1 MISDGVVMWSCGSL
15 SMRTPFTG
23 LVLGGE
29 SEFPCFVF
37 RFLVEFSADF
47 SSETFESAG
56 SDGQP
61 FRVFWVCCC

>member
-15 SMRTPFTG
+15 VMRTPFTTFTG
-23 LVLGGE
+23 LVLGDE
-29 SEFPCFVF
+29 SEFPRCVF

-47 SSETFESAG
+47 STETFESAG

-61 FRVFWVCCC
+61 F